1 MQKLKSITKIC
12 KVCFEE
18 IKENSFH
25 NFLLDLPICYSC
37 LKKMNPIFKSFKI
50 DGIKGLSIFNYN
62 DFIKKLIYQYK
73 GCGDYELKDI
83 FISPFVKDIKILFH
97 NYFVLLAPSSKKRI
111 LERGFNHTFEIFKCL
126 NLKNVSP
133 IEKINDDKQSSKSYI
148 ERLKVKDSLI
158 LKEIELIK
166 NKKILICDDIC
177 TTGSTLKAIIEL
189 VKKGN
194 PKDIKIL
201 VVAKRDFSKK
211 ELEQLKDPSFVLN

>member
-1 MQKLKSITKIC
+1 MQKLKNTTKIC

-25 NFLLDLPICYSC
+25 NFLLDQCICYSC
-37 LKKMNPIFKSFKI
+37 LKKMNPIFKNFKI

-83 FISPFVKDIKILFH
+83 FISPFVKDIKILFR
-97 NYFVLLAPSSKKRI
+97 NYYVLLAPSSKKRL
-111 LERGFNHTFEIFKCL
+111 LERGFDHTFEIFKCL

-158 LKEIELIK
+158 LKEIEVIK

-177 TTGSTLKAIIEL
+177 TTGSTLKAITEL
-189 VKKGN
+189 VKKGE